1 VYSKYKTATKVNVGF
16 FSKVIYD
23 KSHLYYD
30 DNHLN
35 GTSLNIILLLNNLPT
50 FCVLKFVKHV
60 QLNVKNMLHTMLLVK
75 NVLKLVKNVQLFAKN
90 LQLLQHNFN

>member
-1 VYSKYKTATKVNVGF
+1 MHLSVYSKYKTATKVNVGF

-50 FCVLKFVKHV
+50 F
-60 QLNVKNMLHTMLLVK
+60 
-75 NVLKLVKNVQLFAKN
+75 
-90 LQLLQHNFN
+90 